1 MNRLSMTNVLAGDGG
16 GTSTRLGVFD
26 LSSSRPRAST
36 APTLR
41 PLAFDNFSAVVA
53 AVLASGARSAPIE
66 AACFGVAGP
75 VSDEVA
81 DLTNVPWRVEARRV
95 ASDFGF
101 ARRSEEH

>member
-1 MNRLSMTNVLAGDGG
+1 MNRLSMTNVLAGDVG

-26 LSSSRPRAST
+26 LSSSRPRAPPSRT
-36 APTLR
+36 FRTLDFDK
-41 PLAFDNFSAVVA
+41 LSAMIAAFLD
-53 AVLASGARSAPIE
+53 SGARSAPIE

-81 DLTNVPWRVEARRV
+81 DLTKVPWRVEARRV